1 MSDGTTLTIKRTIA
15 VRAVVTPA
23 WKEEA
28 ERELSNAIA
37 TTDQQLAQLEQ
48 EGQQVVD
55 EVRRQSAN
63 PLDPRVQD
71 QVAQVQQQV
80 AAKRADLEEQKRNLL
95 QQQAQVLDVEMEQL
109 VDQGQIESFCDL
121 TVGDNLVS
129 KMQVA
134 VVVRDGVVESI
145 QQG

>member
-1 MSDGTTLTIKRTIA
+1 MSDGTTLSIKRTIA

-63 PLDPRVQD
+63 PLDPRVQE

-80 AAKRADLEEQKRNLL
+80 AAKRSELEEQKRNLL
-95 QQQAQVLDVEMEQL
+95 QQQSQVREVEMEQI
-109 VDQGQIESFCDL
+109 VEQGQLESFCDIK
-121 TVGDNLVS
+121 VGDNLVS

-134 VVVRDGVVESI
+134 VVVRDGVVEAI
-145 QQG
+145 EQG